1 MTRVHNASSE
11 ADFDKLVQSNAAVLV
26 DFWAPWCGPCKHL
39 DPVLKEY
46 MAQTEHNQLVLCK
59 VNVDEVPALA
69 SRYNV
74 RGIPTLLMLVNGEQA
89 GVIVGNVEKDRI
101 ERFVSE
107 AIG

>member
-1 MTRVHNASSE
+1 MTRIHNVSSE
-11 ADFDKLVQSNAAVLV
+11 ADFDNLVQSNPQVLV

-46 MAQTEHNQLVLCK
+46 VSQTEHKQLVLCK
-59 VNVDEVPALA
+59 VNVDEVPTLA

-74 RGIPTLLMLVNGEQA
+74 RGIPTLLMLVNGEQS